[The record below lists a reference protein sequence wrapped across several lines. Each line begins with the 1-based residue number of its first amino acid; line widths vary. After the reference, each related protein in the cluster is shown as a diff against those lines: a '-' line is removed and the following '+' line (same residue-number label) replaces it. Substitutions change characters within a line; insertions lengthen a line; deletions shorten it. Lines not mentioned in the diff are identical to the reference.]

1 MAPPDSLGYYNYD
14 LCYTEAQKQ
23 LYAPEA
29 NEEDVFYENIV
40 LDKAQYLRMNW
51 GWDGDGDNGYFHFPD
66 NAWPTGWGQYSFPYY
81 PQIVYNFRMNE
92 N

>member
-1 MAPPDSLGYYNYD
+1 
-14 LCYTEAQKQ
+14 
-23 LYAPEA
+23 
-29 NEEDVFYENIV
+29 
-40 LDKAQYLRMNW
+40 MNW